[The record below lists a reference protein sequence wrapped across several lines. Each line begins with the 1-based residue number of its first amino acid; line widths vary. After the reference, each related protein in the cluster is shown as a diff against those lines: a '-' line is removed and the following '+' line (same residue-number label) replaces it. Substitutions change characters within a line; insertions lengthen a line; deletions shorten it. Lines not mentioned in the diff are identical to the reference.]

1 MARTTYAHPVD
12 VLRKFNP
19 EVVADGL
26 LSSNEY
32 IGSSD
37 DEEFVRARIEGVEDQ
52 FEDLTRNAFRE
63 RRVGNPGEPR
73 TWEYHEADF
82 RRYQHGVKIW
92 LENRSVLP
100 FEPTAGDTL
109 EIRTGRDRWKD
120 ITDQE
125 GDLYEADYREGTIRI
140 YGVYR
145 YAGSWRNA
153 ALDRNVRITYRHG
166 ALGGSRNRGGETSLD
181 GQLASGAPSI
191 TVSDASRLPNRGLLL
206 IGGDEYVQVSG
217 KDLDTESLTGVTRG
231 LRGTDD
237 QQHADGAQVH
247 YCPVSIRE
255 AVAARAAVE
264 LLEYDDWVDSLV
276 EASEGFAKPQKV
288 SDWNGEWEQAL
299 NKHSE
304 ARML

>member
-19 EVVADGL
+19 TLIAKGDL
-26 LSSNEY
+26 DSNEY
-32 IGSSD
+32 IGTTD
-37 DEEFVRARIEGVEDQ
+37 DEELVRARIEGVEDQ

-63 RRVGNPGEPR
+63 QRVGNPGEPR

-82 RRYQHGVKIW
+82 RRYQHGVKVW
-92 LENRSVLP
+92 LEHRNALP
-100 FEPTAGDTL
+100 FDPTAGDTL

-125 GDLYEADYREGTIRI
+125 GELFEANYREGWVRI
-140 YGVYR
+140 FSVYR
-145 YAGSWRNA
+145 YAGSWRSA
-153 ALDRNVRITYRHG
+153 ALDRNVRMTYRHG
-166 ALGGSRNRGGETSLD
+166 SLGGDRDLGGETSLD
-181 GQLASGAPSI
+181 GQLAESANTIS
-191 TVSDASRLPNRGLLL
+191 VQDASRLPHRGLLL
-206 IGGDEYVQVSG
+206 VGGDEYVKFSG
-217 KDLDTESLTGVTRG
+217 KDLDAESLTGVSRG
-231 LRGTDD
+231 LRGTTD

-247 YCPVSIRE
+247 YCPVAIRE
-255 AVAARAAVE
+255 AVAARTAVE